1 MKVGTSFS
9 RCMRDLMDGTVS
21 LEDVLVICTSTD
33 FDPNNDQHWDDIWNG
48 YSGYR
53 REWSSYQGQSDAFR
67 DMALSLWHDG
77 RLHQP
82 RRFGAWR
89 TRADEYWYDLVPTQ
103 SAILDRPPAVQEA
116 WNHFRM
122 LSKLTKD

>member
-1 MKVGTSFS
+1 
-9 RCMRDLMDGTVS
+9 MDGTVI
-21 LEDVLVICTSTD
+21 LEDVLVICTNTD
-33 FDPNNDQHWDDIWNG
+33 FDPTNDQHWNEIWNG

-53 REWSSYQGQSDAFR
+53 REWSSYPGQSESFR
-67 DMALSLWHDG
+67 DMALALWHDG

-89 TRADEYWYDLVPTQ
+89 RRVREHWYDLVPTQ
-103 SAILDRPPAVQEA
+103 STILERPPAVQEA
-116 WNHFRM
+116 WNHFQM